1 MKKFNYDFNSRFR
14 ILKGGKISLVVSAM
28 LGSAIIASAAPIGGT
43 VTSGNATITQSGN
56 VTNINQSTQKATI
69 NWQGFSIASNETV
82 NFNQPNVNSITLNRV
97 VGNERSVID
106 GALNAN
112 GQVWI
117 LNSNGVLFNKNAK
130 VNTAGIVATT
140 KDISDADFQAGNY
153 KFSGD
158 STASVVNMGTIEASE
173 SGYVA
178 LLANTVSNDGTIK
191 AYKGTVHLIGASEAT
206 INLNGNSIVS
216 LTVNKGVLDALV
228 ENKGAIIADGGK
240 IYLTT
245 NAVDEIL
252 KGVVNNTGVL
262 EANSMD
268 DVMGHVEVFAHGGT
282 ANVSGEIKAE
292 GGFVETS
299 GDIVKIADDFKV
311 KAKDW
316 LIDPTDF
323 TIGTDDGGSVS
334 SGQATGSYIKNTTL
348 QTALNSTDVK
358 IQTQTN
364 GSESG
369 DINVNADVTWSTNKL
384 TLEAHGNININA
396 NLNAH
401 SNASLDM
408 KTGYDGTNY
417 TDTTKSV
424 LVGMNPDGT
433 FKGKVS
439 FYTDAG
445 TTARGGAGFLSINGN
460 DYTVINA
467 LGASNTDVTT
477 GKLTSI
483 GTTGYYA
490 LGADI
495 DASATSNSTIW
506 KYNYYGS
513 YTFNGFK
520 PLAGGSDSSSFSG
533 VFNGLGHTIDK
544 LYIAQGYSDYYNY
557 RRSTGLFTSLSGG
570 GALSNVGLTN
580 LDMPSYG
587 TNVGGLVGNIT
598 NGTVA
603 NSYVTTATN
612 KFINGTNVGGLVGN
626 ISGVNS
632 TIKNSWTNATVQGN
646 TAGGLVGNITS
657 GASITNSYALGKLE
671 NGNYQGGLVG
681 SADNATITNSYAS
694 GNVGVNGYNYIG
706 GLVGNVTNSN
716 ISNSYYG
723 GTTINGSYY
732 LGGLFGTY
740 DLASNITNSYYNVND
755 TTIKGLNGVVTLG
768 GIYGDLYATW
778 QTENRASLSASLY
791 FNTIDTD
798 FYELATLDDLKESL
812 AFVYQDGIK
821 YKLTADLDLND
832 ATTNLTGWNLTKLK
846 GTFDGNNKT
855 LSNLNI
861 NQDFNKDI
869 GLFGKLDGAIVSN
882 LTISGA
888 TVKGYGNTGTLA
900 GSSNNSSSISSITVT
915 GVNIT
920 GGYGENIGG
929 FVGLNTTNSTI
940 SGSST
945 AGTLNGYGTNSGGL
959 VGFNNSAATTSIS
972 TSSSSVNLSVTAN
985 QIGGL
990 VGRNSGAKI
999 DNSYATGNV
1008 NFNSSNNTYSSSYQD
1023 IGGLVGLN
1031 TASSTISN
1039 SYASGTVSGN
1049 ENIGGLVGLHESS
1062 STIENSYATGTVKG
1076 TTDVGGL
1083 IGQSSG
1089 STITGSSARINTNT
1103 VSVHSSGTNI
1113 GGLVGY
1119 ALSSSISDS
1128 YSEKNVSTNTN
1139 SNQIGGLVGYASG
1152 TTISNSNTSGTI
1164 NGGYDVG
1171 GLVGW
1176 LSNGSRIISGSYY
1189 AGTSLSGTRNIGGLV
1204 GNDYLDKGNNNNQN
1218 SVLHDTTTYISN
1230 SFYNAD
1236 TVNING

>member
-1 MKKFNYDFNSRFR
+1 MLNRYIDNFDYNSRFR
-14 ILKGGKISLVVSAM
+14 ILKGGKISLVVSAL
-28 LGSAIIASAAPIGGT
+28 LGSAIIASAAPTGGT
-43 VTSGNATITQSGN
+43 VTSGNATISSSGN
-56 VTNINQSTQKATI
+56 TTNITQTTQKASI
-69 NWQGFSIASNETV
+69 NWQGFSINSNETV

-140 KDISDADFQAGNY
+140 KDISDSDFQAGNY
-153 KFSGD
+153 KFSGN
-158 STASVVNMGTIEASE
+158 SSASVVNLGTIEANE

-178 LLANTVSNDGTIK
+178 LLANTVQNDGTIK
-191 AYKGTVHLIGASEAT
+191 AYKGTVHLTGASEAT

-299 GDIVKIADDFKV
+299 GKNVKIADDV
-311 KAKDW
+311 KISTKSKTGKTGTW

-323 TIGTDDGGSVS
+323 TIS
-334 SGQATGSYIKNTTL
+334 SGNDTQTTSGIGATTL
-348 QTALNSTDVK
+348 STQASSNNIT
-358 IQTQTN
+358 IQTQST
-364 GSESG
+364 GTESG

-401 SNASLDM
+401 TNASLDM
-408 KTGYDGTNY
+408 KTGYDGTDY
-417 TDTTKSV
+417 TDSTKSV

-495 DASATSNSTIW
+495 DASATATTGIW
-506 KYNYYGS
+506 NYSYGGYS
-513 YTFNGFK
+513 PFYGFK

-570 GALSNVGLTN
+570 GVLSNVGLTN
-580 LDMPSYG
+580 LDMPSNG

-598 NGTVA
+598 NGIVA
-603 NSYVTTATN
+603 NSYVTTAAN

-626 ISGVNS
+626 LSGANS
-632 TIKNSWTNATVQGN
+632 TIKNSWSNATVQGS

-755 TTIKGLNGVVTLG
+755 TTIKGASGVVTLG

-778 QTENRASLSASLY
+778 QTKNRASLSASLY

-832 ATTNLTGWNLTKLK
+832 ATTNLTGWNIARLK
-846 GTFDGNNKT
+846 GTFDGNDKT

-861 NQDFNKDI
+861 DQNFNKDV
-869 GLFGKLDGAIVSN
+869 GLFGKLDGATVSN
-882 LTISGA
+882 
-888 TVKGYGNTGTLA
+888 
-900 GSSNNSSSISSITVT
+900 
-915 GVNIT
+915 
-920 GGYGENIGG
+920 
-929 FVGLNTTNSTI
+929 
-940 SGSST
+940 
-945 AGTLNGYGTNSGGL
+945 
-959 VGFNNSAATTSIS
+959 
-972 TSSSSVNLSVTAN
+972 
-985 QIGGL
+985 
-990 VGRNSGAKI
+990 
-999 DNSYATGNV
+999 
-1008 NFNSSNNTYSSSYQD
+1008 
-1023 IGGLVGLN
+1023 
-1031 TASSTISN
+1031 
-1039 SYASGTVSGN
+1039 
-1049 ENIGGLVGLHESS
+1049 
-1062 STIENSYATGTVKG
+1062 
-1076 TTDVGGL
+1076 
-1083 IGQSSG
+1083 
-1089 STITGSSARINTNT
+1089 
-1103 VSVHSSGTNI
+1103 
-1113 GGLVGY
+1113 
-1119 ALSSSISDS
+1119 
-1128 YSEKNVSTNTN
+1128 
-1139 SNQIGGLVGYASG
+1139 
-1152 TTISNSNTSGTI
+1152 
-1164 NGGYDVG
+1164 
-1171 GLVGW
+1171 
-1176 LSNGSRIISGSYY
+1176 
-1189 AGTSLSGTRNIGGLV
+1189 
-1204 GNDYLDKGNNNNQN
+1204 
-1218 SVLHDTTTYISN
+1218 
-1230 SFYNAD
+1230 
-1236 TVNING
+1236 